1 MSEIRHALIVDD
13 LAATRGWLRQALNLA
28 FSDLQIEEA
37 ETLAQARMRARVTP
51 PDLALIDLRLPDG
64 HGTALIREL
73 RRTRPQ
79 ALSVVPTIFDDDG
92 YLFGALCAGA
102 AGYLLK
108 DHALPR
114 LAQALRAI
122 VDGQPPLSP
131 PLSRRLLQL
140 ASQQRL
146 LLDTSQRTLLQLRA
160 RGATAAEA
168 AQGAGLEP
176 DAANATLRTVYA
188 RLSELDDGA

>member
-13 LAATRGWLRQALNLA
+13 LAATRDWLRQALNLA
-28 FSDLQIEEA
+28 FSEVRIVEA
-37 ETLAQARMRARVTP
+37 ETLAQARTLARTTP
-51 PDLALIDLRLPDG
+51 PDLALVDLRLPDG
-64 HGTALIREL
+64 HGTVLIREL
-73 RRTRPQ
+73 RQTRPRT
-79 ALSVVPTIFDDDG
+79 LSIVPTIFDDDG

-114 LAQALRAI
+114 LAQAVRAI
-122 VDGQPPLSP
+122 VEGQPPLSP

-140 ASQQRL
+140 ATQQRL
-146 LLDTSQRTLLQLRA
+146 SLDTSQRALLQLRA

-168 AQGAGLEP
+168 AAGAGLEP
-176 DAANATLRTVYA
+176 AAASAALRAVYA
-188 RLSELDDGA
+188 RLSELDDSV